1 MHAQLLKEIFVRME
15 GNNINKLVKY
25 CWKRYADH
33 VTWSNNIDLFTE
45 YYQLQTAFF
54 VYSSDSNDK
63 RTLASFKR
71 DKEGKENKS
80 TWNDE
85 S

>member
-1 MHAQLLKEIFVRME
+1 MLMMLLDQITSIYWQ
-15 GNNINKLVKY
+15 NTISCKL
-25 CWKRYADH
+25 
-33 VTWSNNIDLFTE
+33 L
-45 YYQLQTAFF
+45 FF

-63 RTLASFKR
+63 GTLASFKR
-71 DKEGKENKS
+71 EKEGKENKS